1 MIEKVELLV
10 ENCACLLFPN
20 RSGEGEEV
28 LRNATFAVADGR
40 IRAVGT
46 REELAGRYTA
56 RRRIDA
62 TGKLVSPGFVDSH
75 THLVFGGNRADEYML
90 RCQGVAYE
98 EIAARGGGIRAS
110 VRHTR
115 AASEDELFAL
125 ALPRLLRMARHGT
138 TTVEIKS
145 GYGLDLETEL
155 RMLRVIRRLRSATP
169 LRVVATFMGAHEVPD
184 ELRGDRQAYVD
195 QVCDT
200 MIPRVAEEGL
210 AEFCDVF
217 CEDRVFTPEESTR
230 ILTAGKRHGL
240 RPKIHADELAA
251 SGGSRVAG
259 DVGCISADHLMM
271 TDDAGIHALQA
282 GGVVATI
289 LPGTTFFLRKPRY
302 APARKFLDAGLPVA
316 IATDRN
322 PGSCTI
328 ESMQFILGL
337 SCLQLG
343 LTPIEA
349 FRAATENGA
358 RALGLAATVGSLA
371 PGAAADFV
379 IWEAAEPSQIAYEFA
394 NDLPRTVFV
403 AGEELSPKE
412 YS

>member
-1 MIEKVELLV
+1 MEKVELLV

-20 RSGEGEEV
+20 RLGEGEDT

-46 REELAGRYTA
+46 SAEFAGRYSA
-56 RRRIDA
+56 PRRIDA
-62 TGKLVSPGFVDSH
+62 TGKLVTPGFVDSH
-75 THLVFGGNRADEYML
+75 THLVFAGNRADEYMQ
-90 RCQGVAYE
+90 RCQGVPYE

-125 ALPRLLRMARHGT
+125 SLPRLLRMARSGT

-155 RMLRVIRRLRSATP
+155 RMLRVIRRLRDATP
-169 LRVVATFMGAHEVPD
+169 VRVVATFMGAHEVPD
-184 ELRGDRQAYVD
+184 ELRSDRRGYLDA
-195 QVCDT
+195 VCEN

-210 AEFCDVF
+210 ADFCDVF
-217 CEDRVFTPEESTR
+217 CEERVFTPEESAR
-230 ILTAGKRHGL
+230 VLNAGKRHGL

-259 DVGCISADHLMM
+259 EVGCISADHLMM
-271 TDDAGIHALQA
+271 TDDAGIEALKA
-282 GGVVATI
+282 SGVVATV
-289 LPGTTFFLRKPRY
+289 LPGTTFYLRKPRY
-302 APARKFLDAGLPVA
+302 APARKFIDAGLSVA

-328 ESMQFILGL
+328 ESMQFVLGL

-343 LTPIEA
+343 LTPFEA
-349 FRAATENGA
+349 FRAATLHGA
-358 RALGLAATVGSLA
+358 RALGLEATVGSLA

-379 IWEAAEPSQIAYEFA
+379 LWEASEPSQVTYEFA

-403 AGEELSPKE
+403 AGKELSTKE
-412 YS
+412 YM